1 VSRRLLSRRRHSGE
15 DGAGWIYAD
24 LFLALT
30 LVGLGSAIVTS
41 SSPSPAAQAATS
53 TTVASTKTFQLSCT
67 EFVIRPESNLSPEV
81 GGKQIE
87 NAVGQEITRRG
98 WAPDTAKPGFVIVM
112 GGFSGNEGPGDG
124 SNRAKSLQPALRK
137 STPMLRAVE
146 MRAIGSKAAAVNG
159 EQQAIGGAGSY
170 LLVVYLLY
178 SGPQL
183 EEDCTK

>member
-1 VSRRLLSRRRHSGE
+1 MSRRLLSRRRHSGE
-15 DGAGWIYAD
+15 DGARSIYAD
-24 LFLALT
+24 GFLALM

-53 TTVASTKTFQLSCT
+53 TTVAITKTFQLSCT

-87 NAVGQEITRRG
+87 AAVGEEIARRG

-159 EQQAIGGAGSY
+159 AQQAIGGAGSY

>member
-1 VSRRLLSRRRHSGE
+1 LLRRPRRLLRHKLQLQPPWRVQKPFNSVVPNS
-15 DGAGWIYAD
+15 
-24 LFLALT
+24 LF
-30 LVGLGSAIVTS
+30 GL
-41 SSPSPAAQAATS
+41 
-53 TTVASTKTFQLSCT
+53 
-67 EFVIRPESNLSPEV
+67 SNLSPEV

-87 NAVGQEITRRG
+87 AAVGEEITRRG

-159 EQQAIGGAGSY
+159 AQQAIGGAGSY